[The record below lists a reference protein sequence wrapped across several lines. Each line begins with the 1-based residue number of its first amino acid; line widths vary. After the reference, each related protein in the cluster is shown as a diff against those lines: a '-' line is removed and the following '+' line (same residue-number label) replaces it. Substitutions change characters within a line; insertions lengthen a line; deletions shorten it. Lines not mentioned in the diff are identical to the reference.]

1 MILINIQKYDGYQN
15 DSVSM
20 IYKVFNK
27 MSSGGAVT
35 RAWPETLAMR
45 AGWDTPD
52 KSDIKNKIK
61 QKQTLLEELQ

>member
-1 MILINIQKYDGYQN
+1 
-15 DSVSM
+15 M

-35 RAWPETLAMR
+35 RAWPETLATR